1 MELEAQPQG
10 PAHGRSA
17 AMRLAS
23 YDANWTGMLRNIEQS
38 VAQGASPADL
48 LAGYSEHLNAYSGP
62 VPEFIN
68 RFLQSDLMDFAGLE
82 PPLRVAVVGGRYA
95 AVERLPRALPI
106 VDVVEQLIDDEVD
119 CIVEFGS
126 GLGFNLLAL
135 QSRLADCRRTYVAM
149 EPSESGRQATGML
162 FHASPSA
169 RFETHPFDY
178 HRPDFSPLSR
188 FRRIVAFTS
197 HSIEQIP
204 VLGTSFYQALLALP
218 VVACAH
224 AEPVGWQRFANLAA
238 TVRRLGAD
246 QALWHQVRSKFICRF
261 TDELL
266 VENSAMWAAA
276 AGYNTDLLPIV
287 AAAGEAGD
295 VVIRLLSYE
304 AIGVNPLNPST
315 LIAWTRAAPR
325 QD

>member
-1 MELEAQPQG
+1 MELEALPQG

-17 AMRLAS
+17 AMRLAH
-23 YDANWTGMLRNIEQS
+23 YDANWTGMLRHIEQS
-38 VAQGASPADL
+38 VAEGASPAEL
-48 LAGYSEHLNAYSGP
+48 LASYALHLNAYSGP
-62 VPEFIN
+62 VPDFLN
-68 RFLQSDLMDFAGLE
+68 RFLKPDLMDFAGLE

-95 AVERLPRALPI
+95 AVERLPRDLPI

-149 EPSESGRQATGML
+149 EPSESGRQATRTL
-162 FHASPSA
+162 FRASPSA
-169 RFETHPFDY
+169 HLETHPFDY
-178 HRPDFSPLSR
+178 HQPDFSPLSR

-224 AEPVGWQRFANLAA
+224 AEPVGWQRFAKLAA
-238 TVRRLGAD
+238 TVRQLSAD
-246 QALWHQVRSKFICRF
+246 RWLCHQTVTNFVYRF
-261 TDELL
+261 TDEHL
-266 VENSAMWAAA
+266 VENSAMWATA
-276 AGYNTDLLPIV
+276 AGYNTDLLPII

-304 AIGVNPLNPST
+304 AIGLNPINPST

-325 QD
+325 